1 MIRDVLGERITDELL
16 EEINLL
22 YNQIKVIGWKEIRPW
37 GEFFA
42 VFKPPQLNIRHL
54 EQRITTNFFHYR
66 SNYILIC
73 AAVSSFQLLF
83 SPTLLLSLVLVFSF
97 CTYFLIIHKKSII
110 IGDLQIDA
118 TGKQI
123 CCLVLSIVLL
133 AVTGT
138 LERLIWTILYC
149 LTICLLH
156 MIFRPR
162 SVTSKSDK
170 LYEEL
175 KMNGFTWY
183 GGGGNDAKIKEEI
196 VDPENPVVRDEDFSN
211 SHSSFANASSTAMRK
226 RAPPAQNFK

>member
-1 MIRDVLGERITDELL
+1 
-16 EEINLL
+16 
-22 YNQIKVIGWKEIRPW
+22 
-37 GEFFA
+37 
-42 VFKPPQLNIRHL
+42 
-54 EQRITTNFFHYR
+54 
-66 SNYILIC
+66 
-73 AAVSSFQLLF
+73 
-83 SPTLLLSLVLVFSF
+83 
-97 CTYFLIIHKKSII
+97 
-110 IGDLQIDA
+110 
-118 TGKQI
+118 
-123 CCLVLSIVLL
+123 
-133 AVTGT
+133 
-138 LERLIWTILYC
+138 
-149 LTICLLH
+149 